1 MFKGIWSLEFAGRDK
16 ETDEMIQKAIE
27 NPSDFVL
34 KPQKEG
40 GGNNFWEDEVKYKLM
55 HFDEDPE
62 LRSYLLMEKIKSPI
76 IPAVHITMGE
86 MKVVDSLSEL
96 GINSVIFTRN
106 TADGRNEL
114 IENKLIGTLL
124 RTKASSELEGGV
136 SAGFSVIDDLL
147 IVPMKT
153 LVEKAKDLPHGRLHA
168 SVNLPVQ

>member
-1 MFKGIWSLEFAGRDK
+1 
-16 ETDEMIQKAIE
+16 
-27 NPSDFVL
+27 
-34 KPQKEG
+34 
-40 GGNNFWEDEVKYKLM
+40 M